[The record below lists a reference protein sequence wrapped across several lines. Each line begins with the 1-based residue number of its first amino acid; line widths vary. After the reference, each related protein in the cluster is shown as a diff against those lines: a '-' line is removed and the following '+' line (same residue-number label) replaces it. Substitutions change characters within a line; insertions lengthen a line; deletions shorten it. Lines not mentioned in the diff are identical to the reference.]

1 MTHSFFFFS
10 SLWCFLTAS
19 RPGGHSSAG
28 LSVATAHR
36 AKQHFTTMSVTS
48 ALHTNQ
54 RVCQRST
61 ITEGKGKGRGG
72 EMTME
77 REMGGRKKRKEKE
90 RQESVS
96 HVASNFGSGS
106 RTTLFHHGLLCYE
119 QELARDRQET
129 EELLNKQRPHSTR
142 TQGHG

>member
-1 MTHSFFFFS
+1 MTHSSFFS
-10 SLWCFLTAS
+10 SLSLSLSLWCFLTAS
-19 RPGGHSSAG
+19 RPRGHSSAG

-61 ITEGKGKGRGG
+61 ITEGMGKGRGG
-72 EMTME
+72 EMTTE
-77 REMGGRKKRKEKE
+77 TEMGGRKKEKEK
-90 RQESVS
+90 ESVS

-119 QELARDRQET
+119 RELARDRRAIE
-129 EELLNKQRPHSTR
+129 
-142 TQGHG
+142 